1 MIKSPAPG
9 RAQGFQLKQFY
20 VGHDRCGMKVGTD
33 SIMLGSW
40 VNPGPALRILDI
52 GTGSGLLALM
62 MAQSSAPQSNIL
74 GIDVDPQAIS
84 QARENARNGPWPDK
98 ISFRRVALQE
108 LTRKPE
114 YDLIISNPPYF
125 PHQHSMDPA
134 RQAARLTTDLSHHI
148 LATVTAQLLADNGR
162 FCCILP
168 QQAVAAFVTE
178 AENAGLHLHRRMEVR
193 TQTDKSVSRVMLELA
208 LTACSQVK
216 NETIVIQQQAGHY
229 TQAYQKLCQAFY
241 VNF

>member
-1 MIKSPAPG
+1 MIKSTLPG
-9 RAQGFQLKQFY
+9 RTQGFQFKQFY
-20 VGHDRCGMKVGTD
+20 VGHDRCAMKVGTD

-40 VNPGPALRILDI
+40 VNPGTALRILDI

-62 MAQSSAPQSNIL
+62 MAQSSQSGSSIL
-74 GIDVDPQAIS
+74 GIDVEPQAIS
-84 QARENARNGPWPDK
+84 QARDNALHGPWANK
-98 ISFRRVALQE
+98 LSFRNVALQE
-108 LTRKPE
+108 LPAKPE

-125 PHQHSMDPA
+125 PHQHNIDFA
-134 RQAARLTTDLSHHI
+134 RHKARLTTDLSHHN
-148 LATVTAQLLADNGR
+148 LATITAKLLADNGR

-168 QQAVAAFVTE
+168 YQAVETFLTD
-178 AENAGLHLHRRMEVR
+178 AEHAGLYLHRRMEVR
-193 TQTDKSVSRVMLELA
+193 TQPDKSVSRVMLELA